1 MDMRLLAISG
11 SLRAVSS
18 NTAALLAAAR
28 LAPAGVE
35 VVLYG
40 GLGALPLFN
49 PDLDTDAPLPA
60 VAALRREID
69 RCDGVLICSP
79 EYAHGIAGAMKNL
92 LDWLVSSLE
101 FPQKPVALINASPR
115 AVQSQAQLRENLT
128 TMSARLIEVASI
140 ELPLQGRGLDA
151 AGIMA
156 DAGLSA
162 ALRAA
167 MAAFADAIAQG
178 VAATV
183 RLARHED
190 AVHLPDL
197 EQSAGLLFRTAPGLE
212 WVADHGNTPAEFYGP
227 LIDAGT
233 VWVAADRNDVPV
245 GFVSA
250 EVVGDTLHVIELAV
264 DGARQGQGLGRRLM
278 GAARGYA
285 GDHGLAA
292 LTLTTFVDVAWNAP
306 FYQRLGYVILEGE
319 AVGPYLAGHLCD
331 EIARGLPAERRC
343 AMRLD
348 LGGGT

>member
-1 MDMRLLAISG
+1 MRLLAISG

-28 LAPAGVE
+28 LAPEGVT
-35 VVLYG
+35 VALYD

-49 PDLDTDAPLPA
+49 PDLDTEAPPA
-60 VAALRREID
+60 GVMALRREIE

-115 AVQSQAQLRENLT
+115 AVHSQAQLREILT
-128 TMSARLIEVASI
+128 TMSARLIEGASI

-151 AGIMA
+151 AGIVSDPA
-156 DAGLSA
+156 LSA
-162 ALRAA
+162 ALRGAVET
-167 MAAFADAIAQG
+167 FADAIAE
-178 VAATV
+178 AAPATI
-183 RLARHED
+183 RLAWHED
-190 AVHLPDL
+190 AARLPDL
-197 EQSAGLLFRTAPGLE
+197 EQSAGELFRTAPGLE
-212 WVADHGNTPAEFYGP
+212 WVAGHENTPAEFYGP

-233 VWVAADRNDVPV
+233 VWVAVDRGDTPV

-250 EVVGDTLHVIELAV
+250 EEVGDTLHVWELAV
-264 DGARQGQGLGRRLM
+264 DGSRQGQGIGRRLM
-278 GAARGYA
+278 GAARGQA
-285 GDHGLAA
+285 NDKGLSA
-292 LTLTTFVDVAWNAP
+292 LTLTTFRNVAWNAP

-319 AVGPYLAGHLCD
+319 AVGPYLASHLRD

-348 LGGGT
+348 LGAKS